1 VIDRIEFGQ
10 RLRRERERRGI
21 RLETIA
27 QSTKIK
33 ASLLD
38 ALERGDVSHW
48 PAGIFGRGFLRAY
61 LNAIH
66 LAPEPLVAEFQSFS
80 TVGSPASGAAAGAGT
95 RNADGLRLTLDPD
108 SAPLPAITGRLAA
121 AIAEPVMVLAAAA
134 LFSQLAGVSFWIAGT
149 VAVSMW
155 SAVATVW
162 LGRSPAL
169 WLASRRG
176 SRAIDEAVYV
186 DILPD
191 SGGTSRLTLAGD

>member
-21 RLETIA
+21 SLSAIA

-33 ASLLD
+33 QSLLD

-61 LNAIH
+61 LNAIG
-66 LAPEPLVAEFQSFS
+66 LPTEPLVAEFQSLS
-80 TVGSPASGAAAGAGT
+80 TAGASHGSATAGAGA
-95 RNADGLRLTLDPD
+95 RHADGLRLTLDPD
-108 SAPLPAITGRLAA
+108 SAPIPAMAGRLGAA
-121 AIAEPVMVLAAAA
+121 VAEPVMVLTAAA
-134 LFSQLAGVSFWIAGT
+134 LIARLTGVSFWIAAT
-149 VAVSMW
+149 VAVSIW

-169 WLASRRG
+169 WLAGRRG
-176 SRAIDEAVYV
+176 AQAIDEPVYV
-186 DILPD
+186 DIVPD
-191 SGGTSRLTLAGD
+191 SGGASRFTLVED